1 MKQFLAMKIHFSWKW
16 TARNI
21 FGYRTRC
28 LWAVSAIFWIAALAF
43 PGPAL
48 PVPAVPPPEEAFFYD
63 IHFMWFTN
71 SAEAGIRIRR
81 TGKKRYR
88 AELEFKT
95 KGFIGFLISH
105 QKNHYVSEMD
115 YIPENHHLL
124 SHKFTKTVIRGK
136 VVKRTTAVIDYAK
149 GEIRWEA
156 SNSEK
161 LLEKGVDPIP
171 KGVIYEDLLS
181 AFFNLRFGA
190 YGPLKRGK
198 RLSVDTLPDY
208 DPPEKG
214 QKDYR
219 KESDRQVVI
228 RIAKIATEREYREL
242 YERTKEKG
250 LLALVKVPKFLFGQ
264 EIGKTHVWFD
274 SDLTPV
280 AVTVEDAILFGDL
293 YGNLRGR
300 PSPAATVKPDLF
312 QGESEDLVD

>member
-1 MKQFLAMKIHFSWKW
+1 MKIHFSWKW
-16 TARNI
+16 IARKI
-21 FGYRTRC
+21 LGHRTRC
-28 LWAVSAIFWIAALAF
+28 LWAVSAIFWVAALAS
-43 PGPAL
+43 PTPALTGPA
-48 PVPAVPPPEEAFFYD
+48 APPEEMFFYD
-63 IHFMWFTN
+63 IQLMWFTN
-71 SAEAGIRIRR
+71 AAEGVIRIRR
-81 TGKKRYR
+81 TGEKRYR
-88 AELEFKT
+88 AELVVKT

-115 YIPENHHLL
+115 YIPENHRLL
-124 SHKFTKTVIRGK
+124 SRRFTKTVIRRDL
-136 VVKRTTAVIDYAK
+136 VKRTSAVIDYAK

-198 RLSVDTLPDY
+198 RFTVNTLPDY
-208 DPPEKG
+208 EPPEIG

-228 RIAKIATEREYREL
+228 RIAKVATEREYRKR
-242 YERTKEKG
+242 YGRTKEKG

-264 EIGKTHVWFD
+264 EIGETHVWFD

-300 PSPAATVKPDLF
+300 PSPAATAQPDLF
-312 QGESEDLVD
+312 QEEEEVGD